1 MNKLVQ
7 YKTTLNFL
15 VKIEVLGNGRLNKK
29 WYPFGISISL
39 TQKLESIDNQ
49 DFKDFRVLNLS
60 SLTISRALCSPFLGW
75 QKATLITS
83 KCF

>member
-29 WYPFGISISL
+29 WYPFGITISL
-39 TQKLESIDNQ
+39 TQKLETIDNQ
-49 DFKDFRVLNLS
+49 RL
-60 SLTISRALCSPFLGW
+60 
-75 QKATLITS
+75 QKL
-83 KCF
+83 